1 MPITWPWKW
10 RMSSCRRLRL
20 RCCKQLEQ
28 MPPSCRCRAIR
39 STVQDL
45 QGGLP
50 GSDHHQMMSKVMEMA
65 KTLPSIC
72 NITDASSYCNIPTT
86 GSCCY

>member
-1 MPITWPWKW
+1 
-10 RMSSCRRLRL
+10 
-20 RCCKQLEQ
+20 

-39 STVQDL
+39 STVQEL

-72 NITDASSYCNIPTT
+72 NTMDPSSYCNIATT